1 MSGGIIPYAD
11 RIVEMIEQA
20 RQNALQSVN
29 AELIKLYWNVGKY
42 LSEESAKSSWG
53 NSFIDETAKYIKEN
67 CPGIK
72 GFNRRGLYRMRQFYE
87 TYKSNEFVSALL
99 TQISWTNHL
108 QIMSGA
114 KTIEEKEFYLAL
126 CAREKYSTRE
136 LERQI
141 ESSYYQR
148 YMLSTQTLAPI
159 DVPHNEKIRFLDS
172 YVLEFLD
179 LPAKYSEDDFRKAIV
194 QNLKNFVLEFGRDF
208 AFISDEYRIQVAN
221 SDWHIDLL
229 FHHRSLQCLVAFE
242 LKIGKFKPEYISK
255 MDFYLE
261 ALDREHKKPNENPS
275 IGVILCASK
284 EDEVVEYAMSRSLS
298 PTMVAEYSTKLIDK
312 ALLEQKL
319 REFKELLLESGGD
332 DTEEQND

>member
-1 MSGGIIPYAD
+1 
-11 RIVEMIEQA
+11 MIEQA
-20 RQNALQSVN
+20 RQNVLRSVN
-29 AELIKLYWNVGKY
+29 VELIKLYWNVGKY

-53 NSFIDETAKYIKEN
+53 DSFIEETANYIKEN

-87 TYKSNEFVSALL
+87 TYKDNEFVSPLV

-108 QIMSGA
+108 VIMSGT
-114 KTIEEKEFYLAL
+114 KEMEEKEFYMTL
-126 CAREKYSTRE
+126 CVREKYSKRE

-141 ESSYYQR
+141 ESSYYHR
-148 YMLSTQTLAPI
+148 YMLSTQTLAPV
-159 DVPHNEKIRFLDS
+159 DAPHDESVRFLDS

-179 LPAKYSEDDFRKAIV
+179 LPAKYSEDELRKAIV
-194 QNLKNFVLEFGRDF
+194 QNLKNFVLEIGRDF
-208 AFISDEYRIQVAN
+208 AFIGEEYRVQVAN

-261 ALDREHKKPNENPS
+261 ALDLEHKKANENPS

-298 PTMVAEYSTKLIDK
+298 PTMVAEYKLKLIDK
-312 ALLEQKL
+312 SLLEQKL
-319 REFKELLLESGGD
+319 REFKGLLIEND
-332 DTEEQND
+332 NDYKEE